1 MSSAYQIVVNTP
13 LWVWPLMLF
22 VLWLGWYGLQPR
34 TMPPA
39 RLAILP
45 LVGLATSLAG
55 IAQSLQPG
63 LALAG
68 WAVALLAALP
78 LGYAIG
84 TRRAVR
90 LRPEDG
96 RLEVAAM
103 VRPGLRH
110 LDLRRP
116 LHAGRPLRRDP
127 GLRVEPLWIVLSGG
141 AGALSPASAAGWPT
155 LLRAYRPAVVRSQG
169 FCCCLHD
176 EPVRARPQSV
186 STSGRRCS
194 HHDWRHQALDRHD

>member
-1 MSSAYQIVVNTP
+1 MPSIYQIVVNTP

-22 VLWLGWYGLQPR
+22 VLWLGWRGLQAR

-78 LGYAIG
+78 LGWAIG

-96 RLEVAAM
+96 RLEVAGGWFALGFGVSIFV
-103 VRPGLRH
+103 VRYTLGVLSGVMPHLR
-110 LDLRRP
+110 
-116 LHAGRPLRRDP
+116 A
-127 GLRVEPLWIVLSGG
+127 EPLWIVLSGG
-141 AGALSPASAAGWPT
+141 VGGIVTGIGVGWLANL
-155 LLRAYRPAVVRSQG
+155 LLRAYRRVTVEG
-169 FCCCLHD
+169 
-176 EPVRARPQSV
+176 
-186 STSGRRCS
+186 
-194 HHDWRHQALDRHD
+194 

>member
-1 MSSAYQIVVNTP
+1 MPSAYQIVVNTP

-22 VLWLGWYGLQPR
+22 VLWLGWRGLQPR

-68 WAVALLAALP
+68 WAVALVAALP
-78 LGYAIG
+78 LGWTIG

-90 LRPEDG
+90 LRAEDG
-96 RLEVAAM
+96 RLEVAGGWFALGFGISIFV
-103 VRPGLRH
+103 VRYTLGVLSGVMPHLR
-110 LDLRRP
+110 
-116 LHAGRPLRRDP
+116 A
-127 GLRVEPLWIVLSGG
+127 EPLWIVLSGSVG
-141 AGALSPASAAGWPT
+141 GIVTGIGLGWLANL
-155 LLRAYRPAVVRSQG
+155 LLRVYRPAMLRS
-169 FCCCLHD
+169 
-176 EPVRARPQSV
+176 
-186 STSGRRCS
+186 
-194 HHDWRHQALDRHD
+194 